1 MVPGAS
7 GEQQRVGREG
17 MGGLPFNL
25 HHVVDKIREFHQQL
39 FGQEQGAGNGTLG
52 AGFGPMVPPP
62 VLPFGV
68 GHPDENR
75 LPSNPAN
82 EKVPENRAP
91 PVWGGQAV
99 LMDLNSRFNPR
110 KLIEDETWICS
121 YLYFLLFSLSLSLS
135 LSLFC
140 NSSITLNKSMYTYQY
155 QLLESH
161 RVCSQNK
168 TLAYKCLKI
177 SEIEHWQPWYNTAGF
192 RHWNGDCQPRQLI
205 VKNIIDNPDRYAQ
218 YAAWFQIGIWQPW

>member
-1 MVPGAS
+1 LINASLRREKDPNSNAIHSIYRKEFRDSNGRLRGFQQAHAIVHTVNTSALLNGTNMTGPGGAPIPFPFMVPGAS

-91 PVWGGQAV
+91 PV
-99 LMDLNSRFNPR
+99 
-110 KLIEDETWICS
+110 
-121 YLYFLLFSLSLSLS
+121 
-135 LSLFC
+135 
-140 NSSITLNKSMYTYQY
+140 
-155 QLLESH
+155 
-161 RVCSQNK
+161 
-168 TLAYKCLKI
+168 
-177 SEIEHWQPWYNTAGF
+177 
-192 RHWNGDCQPRQLI
+192 
-205 VKNIIDNPDRYAQ
+205 
-218 YAAWFQIGIWQPW
+218 